1 MARTPNIFF
10 KDLPAVFHLASPQI
24 VILDPLFLDGVA
36 TSLPSQKKLSSMGVR
51 AALKPCL
58 ADTADG
64 VCRIESPRN
73 SADIACRVLTG
84 PYGGPL
90 PAPLVG
96 LCAPAGREERTGGFN
111 ADHDAVDFPAA
122 PRRSQTP
129 SAPRRSSDYAPQ
141 AVSDGRRTHGDK
153 AIPRPA
159 RSTLQHST
167 QEHSSFRSRFRAS
180 ACPNRPQSRP
190 STSCFGP
197 TAPPAF
203 VSASGP
209 PRHGA
214 HPQIQRVDGDP
225 N

>member
-129 SAPRRSSDYAPQ
+129 SAPRHSALTRPFLRLRSA
-141 AVSDGRRTHGDK
+141 
-153 AIPRPA
+153 
-159 RSTLQHST
+159 
-167 QEHSSFRSRFRAS
+167 SRFGRTAYS
-180 ACPNRPQSRP
+180 WRQGDTATRTLDP
-190 STSCFGP
+190 STFDARTLVVPKPLS
-197 TAPPAF
+197 
-203 VSASGP
+203 SL
-209 PRHGA
+209 
-214 HPQIQRVDGDP
+214 RVP
-225 N
+225 